1 MRRTIHASLAALG
14 LITALSLSGC
24 GDLPQ
29 PDPNATAT
37 REDLLVKAR
46 ADILDQDLVYP
57 HDSHAEVSA
66 GIVTI
71 PPGVETGWHRHD
83 TPLVVHVMEG
93 VVTVEYD
100 GGITK
105 EYGPG
110 STFVEA
116 VGTKHNGR
124 NLGDVDVV
132 IYTVSI
138 GAEGL
143 QNTVKL

>member
-1 MRRTIHASLAALG
+1 MHRSLTRSLGVISLAASLALVA
-14 LITALSLSGC
+14 C
-24 GDLPQ
+24 GDLPTV
-29 PDPNATAT
+29 DPTAKPS
-37 REDLLVKAR
+37 RDDLLVKAR
-46 ADILDQDLVYP
+46 ATILDQDLVYP
-57 HDSHAEVSA
+57 ADSHAEVSSA
-66 GIVTI
+66 VVTI
-71 PPGVETGWHRHD
+71 PPGTETGWHRHD

-110 STFVEA
+110 QTFVEA
-116 VGTKHNGR
+116 IGTKHNGR
-124 NLGDVDVV
+124 NLGDVEVV

-143 QNTVKL
+143 ENTVNL

>member
-1 MRRTIHASLAALG
+1 MRRQHLFHLAAAG
-14 LITALSLSGC
+14 LLASTVLAAC

-29 PDPNATAT
+29 TDPNAKAT
-37 REDLLVKAR
+37 REDLLDKAR
-46 ADILDQDLVYP
+46 KTILDQDLEYP
-57 HDSHAEVSA
+57 HDTHAEVSS

-100 GGITK
+100 GGVVK

-110 STFVEA
+110 DTFVEA
-116 VGTKHNGR
+116 IGTKHNGR

-143 QNTVKL
+143 ENTVNL